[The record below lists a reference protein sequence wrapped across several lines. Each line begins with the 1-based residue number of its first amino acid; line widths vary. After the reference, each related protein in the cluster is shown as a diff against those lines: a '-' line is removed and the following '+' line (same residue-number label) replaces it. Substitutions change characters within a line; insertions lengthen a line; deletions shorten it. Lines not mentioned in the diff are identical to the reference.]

1 MELEALEAAHA
12 KIRDLGA
19 ALAMISPQSQA
30 HSQTFIEEKGLSMEL
45 LIDAGNQVAQKYGL
59 VYTVPEDLQKV
70 YKQLGID
77 VSQYND
83 DGSWQLPMSA
93 RYIIDTDNLI
103 RYAAVN
109 ADYTVRPDPSE
120 TIAALEKILS

>member
-1 MELEALEAAHA
+1 
-12 KIRDLGA
+12 
-19 ALAMISPQSQA
+19 MISPQSQA
-30 HSQTFIEEKGLSMEL
+30 HSQTFIEEKGLSMDL

-59 VYTVPEDLQKV
+59 VYTVPEDLQTV

-83 DGSWQLPMSA
+83 DGSWQLPISA
-93 RYIIDTDNLI
+93 RYIIDSNNQI
-103 RYAAVN
+103 RYASVN

-120 TIAALEKILS
+120 TIAALERILT

>member
-1 MELEALEAAHA
+1 
-12 KIRDLGA
+12 
-19 ALAMISPQSQA
+19 MISPQSQA

-45 LIDAGNQVAQKYGL
+45 LIDAGNQVAKQYGL

-70 YKQLGID
+70 YQQLGID

-120 TIAALEKILS
+120 TIAALERILT

>member
-1 MELEALEAAHA
+1 
-12 KIRDLGA
+12 
-19 ALAMISPQSQA
+19 
-30 HSQTFIEEKGLSMEL
+30 MEL
-45 LIDAGNQVAQKYGL
+45 LIDAGNQVAKQYGL
-59 VYTVPEDLQKV
+59 VYTVPEDLQRV
-70 YKQLGID
+70 YQQLGID

-93 RYIIDTDNLI
+93 RYIIDTDNQI

-120 TIAALEKILS
+120 TIAALERILT